1 MDRGL
6 YIAMSGA
13 KEILLAQSVNANNLA
28 NANTTAFRADLEQ
41 ARSMPVFGPVHP
53 TRAYAMTERP
63 AVDFSPGAVLT
74 TGRDLDVAVHGEG
87 WIAVQGH
94 DGEEAYTRAG
104 DLHVTPEG
112 LLVTGSG
119 LAVLGDGGGPI
130 SVPPAEKVEIGDDGT
145 VSAIPT
151 GEVATGL
158 AAVGRIKLV
167 NPPLEELDKF
177 GEGLMRLKNGGSA
190 EASAEVTLVSGALES
205 SNVNSV
211 GEMVNL
217 INLAR
222 QFEMQIKMMKT
233 MEDNGAASAQLMRM
247 T

>member
-13 KEILLAQSVNANNLA
+13 KEILLAQSVNNHNLA
-28 NANTTAFRADLEQ
+28 NANSTAFRADLEQ
-41 ARSMPVFGPVHP
+41 ARAMPVFGPVHP
-53 TRAYAMTERP
+53 TRVYAMTERP
-63 AVDFSPGAVLT
+63 AVDFTPGSLVT
-74 TGRDLDVAVHGEG
+74 TGRDLDVAVKGPG
-87 WIAVQGH
+87 WIAVQGS
-94 DGEEAYTRAG
+94 DGHEAYTRAG

-112 LLVTGSG
+112 LLVTGAG
-119 LAVLGDGGGPI
+119 LPVLGDGGGPI

-151 GEVATGL
+151 GEAPTGL

-167 NPPLEELDKF
+167 NPPLDDLDKF
-177 GEGLMRLKNGGSA
+177 GEGLMRIRNGGSA
-190 EASAEVTLVSGALES
+190 EASADVTLVSGTLES
-205 SNVNSV
+205 SNVNAV
-211 GEMVNL
+211 EEMVSL

-233 MEDNGAASAQLMRM
+233 MDDNGAASAQLMRM

>member
-63 AVDFSPGAVLT
+63 AVDFKPGSLVT

-87 WIAVQGH
+87 WIAVQGR

-119 LAVLGDGGGPI
+119 FPVLGDGGPI
-130 SVPPAEKVEIGDDGT
+130 SIPPAEKVEIGDDGT

-167 NPPLEELDKF
+167 NPPLDELDKF
-177 GEGLMRLKNGGSA
+177 DQGLMRLKNGGAA

-211 GEMVNL
+211 GEMVSL
-217 INLAR
+217 IELAR